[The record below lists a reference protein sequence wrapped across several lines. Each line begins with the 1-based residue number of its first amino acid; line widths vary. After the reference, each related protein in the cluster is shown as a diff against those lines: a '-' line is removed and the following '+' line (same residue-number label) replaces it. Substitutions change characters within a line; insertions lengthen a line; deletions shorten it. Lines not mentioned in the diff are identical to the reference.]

1 MLSHGGT
8 DRVTAILARGYAE
21 AGFDVE
27 ILVLCRGG
35 EAQSLLSNMSGPI
48 VSVRY
53 ISGLP
58 TWRTFDLLRL
68 FPAIIRHLQ
77 WASADVLVSTANN
90 TAWICTAARK
100 LGRLG
105 KTRLVLKTTN
115 PIIGSRHRGP
125 IQRFRLWGYGIA
137 FSCATA
143 IWTLSEAETA
153 LLKAAYPQ
161 AASRIRTVVNPY
173 VTDTMLAATNPN
185 AKPNSHR
192 VVLGVGRLTV
202 QKRFDLL
209 IRAFALIEHRD
220 AQLIILGDGAE
231 RSRLLKLIAALGL
244 SNRVTLLG
252 FVDDVAKQY
261 RQADLFVLTSRYEG
275 LPAVVLEA
283 MAANCPVLSTDCFAA
298 ARSLLETADGCGIIE
313 QAEPAELAK
322 MIDDHLDGRRP
333 TSLRA
338 IAIGNSVE
346 SGIADHVSAMHEILE
361 NSSLSR

>member
-1 MLSHGGT
+1 
-8 DRVTAILARGYAE
+8 
-21 AGFDVE
+21 
-27 ILVLCRGG
+27 
-35 EAQSLLSNMSGPI
+35 MSGPI

-68 FPAIIRHLQ
+68 FPAIVRHLKL
-77 WASADVLVSTANN
+77 ASPDVLVSTANN

-115 PIIGSRHRGP
+115 PIIGSRHWRP
-125 IQRFRLWGYGIA
+125 IQSLRLWGYGLA
-137 FSCATA
+137 FSRASA
-143 IWTLSEAETA
+143 VWTLSEAETA
-153 LLKAAYPQ
+153 LLKAAYSH
-161 AASRIRTVVNPY
+161 AASRIKTVVNPY
-173 VTDTMLAATNPN
+173 VTDTMLAATNQK
-185 AKPNSHR
+185 AKPNSNR
-192 VVLGVGRLTV
+192 VVLGVGRLAP

-209 IRAFALIEHRD
+209 IKAFALIEHRD
-220 AQLIILGDGAE
+220 TQLIILGDGAE

-252 FVDDVAKQY
+252 FVDDVAEQY

-283 MAANCPVLSTDCFAA
+283 MAANCRVLSTDCFAA
-298 ARSLLETADGCGIIE
+298 ARSLLETAEGCGIIE
-313 QAEPAELAK
+313 QAEPVELAK
-322 MIDDHLDGRRP
+322 MIDDHLNCKRP

-346 SGIADHVSAMHEILE
+346 SGIADHVSALHEIFE
-361 NSSLSR
+361 SSSLSHWSI